1 MDEILDE
8 KTYETRTVEYASFI
22 QRSLAFVVDIAL
34 LNLICF
40 ATNRY
45 FGIAP
50 TFQLFITSNWWQLIL
65 IFSIY
70 YIYFEGGEWNATL
83 GKQIVN
89 IRVLNEEK
97 RDIDYWMASKHLFFS
112 VSLFFGF
119 IAILTNS
126 KKQTL
131 ADLICKIIVVNR
143 N

>member
-1 MDEILDE
+1 MTIGATC
-8 KTYETRTVEYASFI
+8 K
-22 QRSLAFVVDIAL
+22 DIAL

-50 TFQLFITSNWWQLIL
+50 TLQLFITSNWWQLIL

-119 IAILTNS
+119 IAILTNV